1 MMTKPEEID
10 ARTTQPTG
18 NTMETVAANA
28 AELTPAAAWSRR
40 VRRIG
45 GFIQTAFAA
54 LWLSRA
60 SLAIG
65 GRAGDVLVAASAIAV
80 TGVLAY
86 AIKATAGTAP
96 RPRGPQASRIGR
108 SVTVATVIELAAAF
122 MLPVVVI
129 AAGHPSWALPSI
141 VVTIGPLLLWLDH
154 LVQIPRY
161 RLVGWA
167 LTAGPVILAA
177 TMSGPALA
185 VTTGIAAGALLLG
198 TAAAGFRDL
207 AALRPVRPPRP
218 SPREGPMIMPQ
229 EDSPTT
235 SFRPFFNPATGE
247 WITYTAIAEDSNGQL
262 VRFNWRSMPNS
273 VIPEHIH
280 PRQQERFTI
289 LAGEAHFTLNGQKHV
304 ARAGETV
311 VIPAGV
317 PHSVANPGPA
327 QIDSIVERRP
337 ARQAKEFHE
346 AVAGLAADGKTT
358 PAGAPKNPL
367 QLGATFWHFRHESR
381 ITSPPIWVQNLMLP
395 PLWALAKVFGVRPY
409 YHHWDSRSGTA
420 GRGHPDPSA
429 TAHSSTQDRH
439 SAP

>member
-1 MMTKPEEID
+1 MTTKPGEIN
-10 ARTTQPTG
+10 AKTTQPTA
-18 NTMETVAANA
+18 NTTETAAANA

-54 LWLSRA
+54 LWLARA

-65 GRAGDVLVAASAIAV
+65 GRAGDVLVAASAVAV

-96 RPRGPQASRIGR
+96 RPHGPQASRIER

-122 MLPVVVI
+122 VLPVVVI
-129 AAGHPSWALPSI
+129 AAGHPGWVLPSI
-141 VVTIGPLLLWLDH
+141 VITIGPLLLWLDH
-154 LVQIPRY
+154 LVHIPRY
-161 RLVGWA
+161 RLAGWA

-185 VTTGIAAGALLLG
+185 VTTGIAAGVLLLR
-198 TAAAGFRDL
+198 TAAAGFQDL
-207 AALRPVRPPRP
+207 AALRPARPPRP
-218 SPREGPMIMPQ
+218 APREGPMIMSQ
-229 EDSPTT
+229 EDSPTA

-247 WITYTAIAEDSNGQL
+247 WITYTAIAEDNDGQL
-262 VRFNWRSMPNS
+262 VRFNWRSVPS
-273 VIPEHIH
+273 GVIPEHIH
-280 PRQQERFTI
+280 PRQEERFTI
-289 LAGEAHFTLNGQKHV
+289 LAGQAHFTLNGEKHV
-304 ARAGETV
+304 AGPGQTIV
-311 VIPAGV
+311 VPAGV

-327 QIDSIVERRP
+327 QIDGIVERRP
-337 ARQAKEFHE
+337 ALQAKEFHE
-346 AVAGLAADGKTT
+346 AVAGLAGDGKTT

-381 ITSPPIWVQNLMLP
+381 VTSTPIWVQNLMLP

-409 YHHWDSRSGTA
+409 YHHWDSRI
-420 GRGHPDPSA
+420 
-429 TAHSSTQDRH
+429 
-439 SAP
+439 